1 MADLRYLSPA
11 ARDRQCEWLRAAS
24 IPPWAVG
31 VSVVIP
37 NYNTGRFVT
46 AAVRSALQQTYSA
59 IEVLVVDD
67 GSTDDS
73 IDRILDITDDR
84 LTCVRQPNGG
94 LSAAR
99 NTGIRL
105 ARGRYIA
112 FLDSDDL
119 WSPAKLARHL
129 AVMEEDPSIGVTFCH
144 SAYLAESGAPIDDLL
159 VPRSERPDSGQVIK
173 RNHIG
178 NGSTAVVRR
187 ECFQHAGLFDEA
199 LRSGEDWE
207 LWVRV
212 AALSRLTFRLIP
224 EVLTGYRVRPESL
237 NVTAGAHDG
246 FLANG
251 RRRATLTDIRTWA
264 LLGFHLAALVLPPGI
279 QRRLSPISSALLI
292 RVMWRST
299 SPSTT
304 SRDEDLQASR
314 LG

>member
-1 MADLRYLSPA
+1 MADLHCVTTA
-11 ARDRQCEWLRAAS
+11 ARDRKCEWLRAAS

-37 NYNTGRFVT
+37 NFNTGRVVT
-46 AAVRSALQQTYSA
+46 GAIRSALQQTYSA

-73 IDRILDITDDR
+73 LDRILDITDDR

-144 SAYLAESGAPIDDLL
+144 SAYLAESGAPTGEL
-159 VPRSERPDSGQVIK
+159 VPRSEQSDSGHVIK

-199 LRSGEDWE
+199 LHSGEDWE

-212 AALSRLTFRLIP
+212 AALSRLSFRLIP
-224 EVLTGYRVRPESL
+224 EVLTGYRVRPGSL
-237 NVTAGAHDG
+237 NVTSRAHDS
-246 FLANG
+246 FPATG

-264 LLGFHLAALVLPPGI
+264 LLGFHLAALLLPKRI
-279 QRRLSPISSALLI
+279 QRRLSPISTALLI
-292 RVMWRST
+292 RVMWRSIVAEHDFA
-299 SPSTT
+299 
-304 SRDEDLQASR
+304 R
-314 LG
+314 

>member
-1 MADLRYLSPA
+1 MADLHSVTTA
-11 ARDRQCEWLRAAS
+11 ARARQCKWLRAAS

-37 NYNTGRFVT
+37 NYNTGRVVT
-46 AAVRSALQQTYSA
+46 AAIRSALQQTYSA

-73 IDRILDITDDR
+73 LDRILDIPDDR
-84 LTCVRQPNGG
+84 LTCVRQPHGG

-144 SAYLAESGAPIDDLL
+144 SAYLAESGAPTGELL
-159 VPRSERPDSGQVIK
+159 VPRSEQPDSGQLIK

-199 LRSGEDWE
+199 LHSGEDWE

-212 AALSRLTFRLIP
+212 ASLSRLTFRLIP
-224 EVLTGYRVRPESL
+224 EVLTGYRVRPGNL
-237 NVTAGAHDG
+237 NVTSGADDG
-246 FLANG
+246 FLG

-264 LLGFHLAALVLPPGI
+264 LLGFHLAALLLPKRI
-279 QRRLSPISSALLI
+279 QRRLSPISTALLI
-292 RVMWRST
+292 RVMWRSIVAEHDFA
-299 SPSTT
+299 
-304 SRDEDLQASR
+304 R
-314 LG
+314 